1 MLVTWKKP
9 VYNDEV
15 SVTGYQVLIAD
26 NNGKFRDELTNCD
39 MRFELSCSL
48 PKLVLMSD
56 PFNLKLGDEVL
67 AKIIAITN
75 IGLSDQSEQGSGATL
90 VS

>member
-1 MLVTWKKP
+1 M
-9 VYNDEV
+9 
-15 SVTGYQVLIAD
+15 S
-26 NNGKFRDELTNCD
+26 
-39 MRFELSCSL
+39 FELSCSL

-75 IGLSDQSEQGSGATL
+75 IGLSDQSEHGSGATL